1 VNVEQGRI
9 KDHGDVKV
17 KSFFKEVAGEYGLDM
32 VLTPSQSV
40 IIKNVPPAMKPEIEQ
55 AMRDHGVLA
64 VEEIDPLTRLS
75 IACPAMPMCGLAITE
90 VHGSCSTLMDFVMS
104 FFLSFFF
111 NSCICLLG
119 GARDAC
125 LRRTPACSAP
135 QSELGRRRAHAAHH
149 RLPQRLRAPLHGGI
163 RPRWGWA

>member
-1 VNVEQGRI
+1 MEQGRI

-90 VHGSCSTLMDFVMS
+90 VHGCCSTLMDFVMS

-111 NSCICLLG
+111 F
-119 GARDAC
+119 
-125 LRRTPACSAP
+125 
-135 QSELGRRRAHAAHH
+135 
-149 RLPQRLRAPLHGGI
+149 
-163 RPRWGWA
+163 